1 MPQIQQQQQLETITN
16 CFLPC
21 VLEVFS
27 KYAWAIPLEGKKGEV
42 ITKSSQKIVKVSNL
56 KPNKICLDEGSEFYK
71 RSMNSW
77 LEDNK
82 IEIYSTHRE
91 EKSGVTEQFI
101 ETLSNKIY
109 KYMTAIS
116 KKCKYRKSI

>member
-1 MPQIQQQQQLETITN
+1 M
-16 CFLPC
+16 
-21 VLEVFS
+21 
-27 KYAWAIPLEGKKGEV
+27 
-42 ITKSSQKIVKVSNL
+42 ITKSFQKIVKVSNL
-56 KPNKICLDEGSEFYK
+56 KPNKICLDKGSEFYK

-109 KYMTAIS
+109 KYMTAI
-116 KKCKYRKSI
+116 